1 MGIKRGPDGLTNI
14 DNNLSE
20 FWIDFNPTWFVENL
34 SEGVFFKDLSFIS
47 GHIIQDIFDY
57 KRGVEYSTAP
67 SLSFKSRLYGQK
79 LDVKD
84 QIAIP
89 NHRDIEEEVIFDNK
103 HLRGTTNPSTI
114 DDYCHIYDD
123 NDPDFVWTGEYA
135 ALNYT
140 KGGGRWNR
148 LRQMELDGFTHS
160 TPITDSPHSPGEH
173 LRYDGEVC
181 SEAEWINNLGAMDV
195 HLGFRKLS
203 WVEGSVEKNLVYV
216 NYISFAMGFWP
227 KTFFPILMESIGL
240 QTWLLNLDTD
250 RFGDVLRQRFPG
262 VKLDTTEYDNRIE

>member
-1 MGIKRGPDGLTNI
+1 MGIKWGPGGLANI

-34 SEGVFFKDLSFIS
+34 SEGVFFKEISFIS

-57 KRGVEYSTAP
+57 KRGIDFSHAP
-67 SLSFKSRLYGQK
+67 GLSFKSRLHGQK
-79 LDVKD
+79 FDVKD

-89 NHRDIEEEVIFDNK
+89 NHRDLEEQVTLDNE
-103 HLRGTTNPSTI
+103 HLRGTANMRTV

-123 NDPDFVWTGEYA
+123 DDPDFDWTGEYA

-140 KGGGRWNR
+140 KGGGRWNH
-148 LRQMELDGFTHS
+148 LRQMELDGITHS

-181 SEAEWINNLGAMDV
+181 SEKEWIVNLGAMDV
-195 HLGFRKLS
+195 HLRFRKLR
-203 WVEGSVEKNLVYV
+203 WTEGSVEKNFVYV
-216 NYISFAMGFWP
+216 NLITFALDFSP

-240 QTWLLNLDTD
+240 QPWLLNLDND
-250 RFGDVLRQRFPG
+250 RFGNVLSQRFPG
-262 VKLDTTEYDNRIE
+262 IRLDTTQYKRIE